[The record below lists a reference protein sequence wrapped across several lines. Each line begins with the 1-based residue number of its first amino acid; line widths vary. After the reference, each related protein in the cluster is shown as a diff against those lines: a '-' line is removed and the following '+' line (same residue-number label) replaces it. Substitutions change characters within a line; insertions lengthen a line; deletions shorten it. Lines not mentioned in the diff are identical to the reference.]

1 MSAFQDNI
9 IVAEPGSDRY
19 AIRNKHVNW
28 LGKTILIVE
37 DTTSNFQLL
46 ETYLSRTGVNIIHV
60 DNGYKALEI
69 LENKETIDLIVMD
82 IRLPEMNG
90 LIATRK
96 IREKN
101 SSIPIIAQT
110 AYAMDTDRELC
121 LNAGCNEFIPK
132 PFRKHEL
139 IDVMANY
146 L

>member
-9 IVAEPGSDRY
+9 TVASPDNKQYIV
-19 AIRNKHVNW
+19 RNKHVDW
-28 LGKTILIVE
+28 FGKTVLIVE
-37 DTTSNFQLL
+37 DTPSNFQLI

-60 DNGYKALEI
+60 DNGSKALEI
-69 LENKETIDLIVMD
+69 VEHKDSIDLIVMD

-121 LNAGCNEFIPK
+121 LSAGCNEFIPK

-139 IDVMANY
+139 LDVLANY

>member
-1 MSAFQDNI
+1 MSAFQDNFTVAAPDNKQY
-9 IVAEPGSDRY
+9 IV
-19 AIRNKHVNW
+19 RNKHVDW
-28 LGKTILIVE
+28 FGKTVLIVE
-37 DTTSNFQLL
+37 DTPSNFQLI
-46 ETYLSRTGVNIIHV
+46 ETYLSRTGVTIIHV
-60 DNGYKALEI
+60 DNGSKALEI
-69 LENKETIDLIVMD
+69 VEHKESIDLIVMD

-110 AYAMDTDRELC
+110 AYAMDTDKELC
-121 LNAGCNEFIPK
+121 LSAGCNEFIPK

-139 IDVMANY
+139 LDVMANY

>member
-1 MSAFQDNI
+1 MNAFQDNI
-9 IVAEPGSDRY
+9 IVAEPISNKY
-19 AIRNKHVNW
+19 TIRNKHVNW
-28 LGKTILIVE
+28 FGKTILIVE
-37 DTTSNFQLL
+37 DTISNFQLL
-46 ETYLSRTGVNIIHV
+46 ETYLSRTGVKIIHA
-60 DNGYKALEI
+60 DNGYKAIEI
-69 LENKETIDLIVMD
+69 VQDNESIDLIVMD

-96 IREKN
+96 IREIN

-139 IDVMANY
+139 IDVLANY